1 MFEDFEM
8 FEEFGEF
15 GKFDASRSRGVRTE
29 KKSMWQQTQA
39 P

>member
-1 MFEDFEM
+1 M

-29 KKSMWQQTQA
+29 KKAFGSKRKRLSA
-39 P
+39 RI